1 MPPTT
6 TGTATGPSPAPAGRR
21 ERKKAATRQAIAD
34 AALRL
39 FLERGYDEVGVREI
53 ADAADVSTTTLFK
66 HFPVKEALVF
76 DEDRDQEAR
85 LLAAVRERPEGQSL
99 PAALREHALTTRL
112 AAADGDARFSAF
124 ADLVA
129 ATPALRDYAQNMW
142 LRHTAALAQ
151 AIAEESGLA
160 PDDPLCAALAHFA
173 LEAPRA
179 ACAHDNPREAITR
192 AFDLLE
198 HGWSTLTRPE
208 A

>member
-1 MPPTT
+1 MPSTT
-6 TGTATGPSPAPAGRR
+6 TDTATGPSPAPVGRR

-39 FLERGYDEVGVREI
+39 FLERGYDEVGIREI

-76 DEDRDQEAR
+76 DEDSEQETR
-85 LLAAVRERPEGQSL
+85 LLAAVRERPKGQSI

-112 AAADGDARFSAF
+112 AADSDAGFTAF
-124 ADLVA
+124 TNLVA
-129 ATPALRDYAQNMW
+129 STPALRDYAQNMW

-160 PDDPLCAALAHFA
+160 AGDPGCAALAHFA

-179 ACAHDNPREAITR
+179 AYAHDNPREAITR

-198 HGWSTLTRPE
+198 HGWSALARIK

>member
-1 MPPTT
+1 MPGTT
-6 TGTATGPSPAPAGRR
+6 TDTATGPSPAPVGRR

-39 FLERGYDEVGVREI
+39 FLERGYDEVGIREI

-76 DEDRDQEAR
+76 DEESDQETR
-85 LLAAVRERPEGQSL
+85 LLAAVLKRPKGRSI

-112 AAADGDARFSAF
+112 AAADGDGAF
-124 ADLVA
+124 AAFVNLVA
-129 ATPALRDYAQNMW
+129 GTPALRDYAQNMW

-151 AIAEESGLA
+151 AIAEESGFA
-160 PDDPLCAALAHFA
+160 VSDPICAALAHFA

-179 ACAHDNPREAITR
+179 AYAHDNPREAITR

-198 HGWSTLTRPE
+198 HGWSALAE
-208 A
+208 IKA